1 MLVNLTVK
9 VFEDIENYFLY
20 TGFLLQK
27 FTHRMDCDLCCT
39 FFREVEFSGG
49 NTAESHTFKFDYSLQ
64 PEVDFRSRGNFVL
77 LFVLFL
83 FHIT

>member
-49 NTAESHTFKFDYSLQ
+49 NTAESHT
-64 PEVDFRSRGNFVL
+64 VN
-77 LFVLFL
+77 
-83 FHIT
+83 

>member
-39 FFREVEFSGG
+39 FFRKVEFSGG
-49 NTAESHTFKFDYSLQ
+49 NTAESHTVNQQLY
-64 PEVDFRSRGNFVL
+64 PHMTEVACFRTL
-77 LFVLFL
+77 
-83 FHIT
+83 

>member
-27 FTHRMDCDLCCT
+27 FTHRMDCESRPHKHMRFYALLQGLLPPAKT
-39 FFREVEFSGG
+39 FP
-49 NTAESHTFKFDYSLQ
+49 L
-64 PEVDFRSRGNFVL
+64 PEGVL
-77 LFVLFL
+77 NVL
-83 FHIT
+83 